1 MNNDELKHAL
11 KREEMLCANT
21 NSPLVLTVI
30 FTGFLYKSIV
40 GTFAA
45 LLLSLAAVSLWRTRF
60 KILGIALTIAL
71 TLPPLTLG
79 TSSLYSRLHTYV
91 HRYRLVVEVET
102 PTGIQ
107 SSASVIQV
115 SYAEYMLVWNPS
127 ASGLKIQP
135 KGEAIFFDLGNGRN
149 LVVTLGFGPTGT
161 DVDTLSALAA
171 KAFGRYQAF
180 WYKQAPSW
188 GGRAELHG
196 GLIPTLVTF
205 GDPANPYTVQFVKPD
220 EFATV
225 FGPGYRFKG
234 AWIEM
239 TRDDVTRAGI
249 EEKLPWL
256 NNMEKYRRDPKN
268 PFTNMLP
275 FNTLLF
281 TRRL

>member
-1 MNNDELKHAL
+1 MQILIA
-11 KREEMLCANT
+11 A
-21 NSPLVLTVI
+21 LVLI
-30 FTGFLYKSIV
+30 IILTGFLYKSIGGLV
-40 GTFAA
+40 IVA
-45 LLLSLAAVSLWRTRF
+45 LLSFLAFGLWRSRF
-60 KILGIALTIAL
+60 KVFGIALTVFLA
-71 TLPPLTLG
+71 LPPLIMG
-79 TSSLYSRLHTYV
+79 TSYISGLLHTYK

-149 LVVTLGFGPTGT
+149 LVVTLGFGPTGA
-161 DVDTLSALAA
+161 DMDTLSVLAA

-205 GDPANPYTVQFVKPD
+205 GDHADPYTVQFVKPD

>member
-1 MNNDELKHAL
+1 MQIIIA
-11 KREEMLCANT
+11 A
-21 NSPLVLTVI
+21 LVLIII
-30 FTGFLYKSIV
+30 FTGFLYKSISGLV
-40 GTFAA
+40 IVA
-45 LLLSLAAVSLWRTRF
+45 LLSFLAFGLWRSRF
-60 KILGIALTIAL
+60 KVFGIALTVFLA
-71 TLPPLTLG
+71 LPPLIMG
-79 TSSLYSRLHTYV
+79 TSYIYGLLHTYK

-102 PTGIQ
+102 PAGMQ

-205 GDPANPYTVQFVKPD
+205 GDPADPRTLRVVQPD
-220 EFATV
+220 EFVAVLGT
-225 FGPGYRFKG
+225 GYRFKG

-239 TRDDVTRAGI
+239 TKDDVTRGRI
-249 EEKLPWL
+249 QEKLPWVGSYDAERIAERQMRL
-256 NNMEKYRRDPKN
+256 ADQGKGSSGTPGMKFRRGQ
-268 PFTNMLP
+268 
-275 FNTLLF
+275 
-281 TRRL
+281 

>member
-1 MNNDELKHAL
+1 MQILIA
-11 KREEMLCANT
+11 A
-21 NSPLVLTVI
+21 LVLIVI

-40 GTFAA
+40 GVFVAM
-45 LLLSLAAVSLWRTRF
+45 LLSLAAFALWRTRF
-60 KILGIALTIAL
+60 KILGIALAIAL
-71 TLPPLTLG
+71 ALPPLTLG

-149 LVVTLGFGPTGT
+149 LVVTLGFGPTGA
-161 DVDTLSALAA
+161 DMDTLSVLAA

-180 WYKQAPSW
+180 WYKQATSW
-188 GGRAELHG
+188 EGRAELHG

-205 GDPANPYTVQFVKPD
+205 GDPADPHTLRVVQPD
-220 EFATV
+220 EFVAV
-225 FGPGYRFKG
+225 LGAGYRFKG

-239 TRDDVTRAGI
+239 TKDDVTRGRI
-249 EEKLPWL
+249 QEKLPWVGSYDAERIAERQMRL
-256 NNMEKYRRDPKN
+256 ADQGKGSSGTPGMKFRRGQ
-268 PFTNMLP
+268 
-275 FNTLLF
+275 
-281 TRRL
+281 